1 MACGGQRGTWDGP
14 IPAAGNTPRVPPFV
28 PRPRAPL
35 DRPFALKGTAAALDR
50 ATLAVLGKA
59 APDAPAHQPT
69 RPMGGWATTY
79 GKVSPTG
86 DVVPTVDRDE
96 QIMECARAAGL
107 IDWTGYLRQGRGFW
121 NDTHRGGRP
130 GDRAFKVGIGTS
142 LEFHGPSSAL
152 ARAHGKMGWWT
163 AGHLWDRNDPDSWRL
178 YTNYQPT
185 SADLD
190 RADHFWGLAT
200 NELALADRP
209 LGFSVDGLMQLSPC
223 KRRILKAWI
232 SELALAVGPRNA
244 DCTAEPL
251 LKAALPSADPL
262 LWLRPERVG
271 VESLPEACRTCA
283 CPAGACGLL
292 RKAAETSPEGAVPRP
307 LIPPPRAG
315 RSTAPVREEPSMS
328 LSSPTSDL
336 QAALEQLNDASNPGA
351 PSLPGALDELNKA
364 AQGEEPEEDME
375 DEDTGDEDSEDS
387 EDENTGD
394 DDSVD
399 EEPAEKGGDYGSPD
413 DMDDEELQK
422 AAEEALADLLGGVR
436 DVVRDEISS
445 ALGGVGPLG
454 KAAPDDME
462 AMRGE
467 LAELRKDNSKL
478 HKQLERLH
486 KAVAGLSGLPAQVS
500 AMAKGVAM
508 GFEAVSKA
516 IPAAPLARSGPSVA
530 EQNAAAARLAL
541 GVPAN
546 DPRPQA
552 LAKADELYA
561 AGRLSLQQ
569 VQLIKASPD
578 PVTLLK
584 NFVPTSPA

>member
-1 MACGGQRGTWDGP
+1 MGP
-14 IPAAGNTPRVPPFV
+14 EAGNTADVAHRVPV
-28 PRPRAPL
+28 ARAPL
-35 DRPFALKGTAAALDR
+35 DRPFTLTGTAAALDR

-59 APDAPAHQPT
+59 APDAQAHQPT

-79 GKVSPTG
+79 GKVTSTG
-86 DVVPTVDRDE
+86 EVVPTVDRDE

-178 YTNYQPT
+178 YTTYQPT

-271 VESLPEACRTCA
+271 VESLPAACRTCA
-283 CPAGACGLL
+283 CPAGACGLV
-292 RKAAETSPEGAVPRP
+292 RKAAETSPGVAVPRP

-315 RSTAPVREEPSMS
+315 RSTAPVREEPSMP
-328 LSSPTSDL
+328 LPFPTSDL
-336 QAALEQLNDASNPGA
+336 QAALEQLNDAATPGA
-351 PSLPGALDELNKA
+351 PSLPGALNELNKA
-364 AQGEEPEEDME
+364 AQGDEPEEDME
-375 DEDTGDEDSEDS
+375 DEDTGDEDSEET

-394 DDSVD
+394 EDSVD
-399 EEPAEKGGDYGSPD
+399 EEPAEKGGDYGNPD
-413 DMDDEELQK
+413 DGMDDEELQK
-422 AAEEALADLLGGVR
+422 AAEEILSDLLGGVR

-445 ALGGVGPLG
+445 AFGTVGPLG
-454 KAAPDDME
+454 KAASDDME

-478 HKQLERLH
+478 RAQLKGLN
-486 KAVAGLSGLPAQVS
+486 KAVASLSGLPEQVS

-508 GFEAVSKA
+508 GLEAISKA
-516 IPAAPLARSGPSVA
+516 LPAAPLVRPGPSVA
-530 EQNAAAARLAL
+530 EQNAAAARLAA
-541 GVPAN
+541 GGPAN
-546 DPRPQA
+546 DARAQT
-552 LAKADELYA
+552 LAKADELFA
-561 AGRLSLQQ
+561 AGRLTPQQ
-569 VQLIKASPD
+569 IQLIKASPD

-584 NFVPTSPA
+584 NFVSTSPA